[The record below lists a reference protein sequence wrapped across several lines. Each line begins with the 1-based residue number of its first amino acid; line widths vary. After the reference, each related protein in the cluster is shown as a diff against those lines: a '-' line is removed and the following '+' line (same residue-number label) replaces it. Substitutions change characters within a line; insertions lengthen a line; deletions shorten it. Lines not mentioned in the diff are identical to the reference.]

1 MKLPSQRIRIM
12 AGAPI
17 DAGEYRL
24 LPSVL
29 VNTLEAKSESGR
41 LRMMKMRPVSVVA
54 QGPEGTRWYEIP
66 NETGQILSVMAA
78 IAGGI
83 AVVGVLVIGITRLMC
98 CIDE

>member
-12 AGAPI
+12 AGTPL

-29 VNTLEAKSESGR
+29 VNTVEAKSESGR

-54 QGPEGTRWYEIP
+54 QGPEGTRWHEIP
-66 NETGQILSVMAA
+66 NETGQTLSVMAA
-78 IAGGI
+78 IAAGI
-83 AVVGVLVIGITRLMC
+83 AVVGVLVIGIARLVC
-98 CIDE
+98 YLGE